1 MSTEIMYADLSAG
14 HLVTL
19 LTEGVQEG
27 RRVGVC
33 VTSCARDC
41 EKEEKERTGLGDVC
55 RILILAG

>member
-1 MSTEIMYADLSAG
+1 MYADSSAG

-33 VTSCARDC
+33 VTSYVRDC
-41 EKEEKERTGLGDVC
+41 EKEKERTDLGDVC